1 MRIMAEIPV
10 TTTTTS
16 GFEEETTTGNTTT
29 GCSNDSNNGHAD
41 TDTTGV
47 STTGSSASS
56 SSTLPILPRNNKE
69 YGTKEYWEHR
79 FLTEESFEWLLSY
92 IQVRHQLEPIF
103 QQYCHIE
110 QKEHDDQAVTSAPAH
125 YDFDK
130 SRVRIL
136 VVGCGNAPFSC
147 DLYDDG
153 YTNIVNIDYSGTV
166 IQNMQQLHSTSRPNM
181 QWIVMDMT
189 RNTFSNASF
198 DVVIDKAAMD
208 AIMTKERDVWN
219 PNPTVIH
226 QAYQM
231 CYHISRIL
239 QPHGT
244 FVQISLTQP
253 HFRNKYLLHLHVND
267 SIPSSTDEDSDAV
280 ITTTVQYSDSLV
292 DPPTSTNND
301 DANNNHHNNDKYYC
315 PQFDWTVQSEV
326 AGRSHDIGAG
336 AGMFGHYLYTMKKNG
351 T

>member
-10 TTTTTS
+10 TTTS
-16 GFEEETTTGNTTT
+16 RFEEETTTG
-29 GCSNDSNNGHAD
+29 GSNDSSNGDAG
-41 TDTTGV
+41 TDTTSM

-239 QPHGT
+239 QPQGT

-253 HFRNKYLLHLHVND
+253 HFRNKYLLHLHAND
-267 SIPSSTDEDSDAV
+267 SIPSSTDGDEDAV

-292 DPPTSTNND
+292 DPTHSNRTSTNND
-301 DANNNHHNNDKYYC
+301 DTTNNHNDDDDDKYYC
-315 PQFDWTVQSEV
+315 PQFDWTVQSQV
-326 AGRSHDIGAG
+326 AGRSHDIG
-336 AGMFGHYLYTMKKNG
+336 AGMFGHYLYTMKKKG

>member
-1 MRIMAEIPV
+1 MSRTMADTPV
-10 TTTTTS
+10 TTTS
-16 GFEEETTTGNTTT
+16 GFKETTTGNTTT
-29 GCSNDSNNGHAD
+29 GSSNHSNNGHAD
-41 TDTTGV
+41 TGM
-47 STTGSSASS
+47 SGSAS
-56 SSTLPILPRNNKE
+56 SSTLPVLPRNNKE

-92 IQVRHQLEPIF
+92 VQVQHQLEPIF
-103 QQYCHIE
+103 QQYCHSD
-110 QKEHDDQAVTSAPAH
+110 QKEHDNAVTSARSN
-125 YDFDK
+125 DK

-153 YTNIVNIDYSGTV
+153 YTNIVNIDYSSIV

-189 RNTFSNASF
+189 RNTFPNASF

-208 AIMTKERDVWN
+208 AIMTHEQDVWN

-239 QPHGT
+239 QSKGT

-253 HFRNKYLLHLHVND
+253 HFRNKYLLHLHTND
-267 SIPSSTDEDSDAV
+267 SIPSSDDSDAV
-280 ITTTVQYSDSLV
+280 ITTT
-292 DPPTSTNND
+292 TNTKEN
-301 DANNNHHNNDKYYC
+301 YC
-315 PQFDWTVQSEV
+315 PQFDWTVQSEL
-326 AGRSHDIGAG
+326 AGRDDIG
-336 AGMFGHYLYTMKKNG
+336 AGMFGHYLYIIKKG